1 MPQATGSVS
10 GDHDER
16 HVVLYALSTCI
27 WCRRTRRFLE
37 SNGVAFDFIYVDLIQ
52 GREREEALSEVR
64 RWNPSVSFPT
74 LVVDGSQCVV
84 GAQQEKIKEVLGL

>member
-1 MPQATGSVS
+1 MPEATGSMPGS
-10 GDHDER
+10 HDEH

-37 SNGVAFDFIYVDLIQ
+37 RNGVAFDFIYVDLIE
-52 GREREEALSEVR
+52 GRERDEALAEVR
-64 RWNPSVSFPT
+64 RWNPSASFPT

-84 GAQQEKIKEVLGL
+84 GARQEKIKEVLGL